1 MTDVPTAPALVTIP
15 GVEIVA
21 AGTWKLSSGEATFTT
36 EDLAAAVDAA
46 TCPSVGPP
54 VIKLGHVDPRFD
66 GEPAIGRVANMSLT
80 ASGNKITGDLTGL
93 PGWLGSPNGSG
104 ETVIAAA
111 YPNRSIE
118 GTYGL
123 ICQQG
128 HTHPFVITAL
138 ALLGVAAPGVGVLNS
153 LDDLAALYGVTAA
166 YGDWDTWT
174 LTLAG
179 GPMAGTV
186 LAQGITTEDVR
197 RAYYDAPNVSY
208 AMWITELQLDPLQLI
223 VADEAT
229 NQVYRVAVTVKGG
242 TLTFGDPVEVS
253 VEYVDVPAKKQAA
266 SREGAVRF
274 ASREESREG
283 IAAAWDAG
291 TAQKNLGDDPSPAAL
306 KKLYA
311 LPGDTKSDSKLP
323 HHDVSSDGTVGAAN
337 DDGCSAAI
345 GAINGGRGGI
355 KGVSAA
361 ELKAA
366 YNHLA
371 AHLTA
376 DGKTPPDYSG
386 PAAEADTEAS
396 TDPGEPPEEV
406 SAGHGPCAE
415 ATTHSHGH
423 AAFGSQGGDQTHTH
437 EHSHV
442 AGSCD
447 HNHAHATAEAGGKQK
462 GGSKV
467 DYTDEQMASL
477 REILGLGEEFDAA
490 AVIEAASKLKVTAEQ
505 KVAAGSRQL
514 PQGVIAVD
522 QERWD
527 VLNKRVQDAEAYQ
540 KRQQVKE
547 RDQVIAAAIRDG
559 KFSAARRQHWVRLWD
574 ADPEGTR
581 EVLAGLQKN
590 VIPVSDLGT
599 AAGGEDDLM
608 EEEYRAIFP
617 PGALIRQERQ
627 AP

>member
-1 MTDVPTAPALVTIP
+1 MTTDVPSAPPLVTIP

-21 AGTWKLSSGEATFTT
+21 AGTWKLSTGEATFTT
-36 EDLAAAVDAA
+36 GDLAAAVDAA

-54 VIKLGHVDPRFD
+54 LIKLGHVDPRFD

-80 ASGNKITGDLTGL
+80 ASGNKITGDLVGL
-93 PGWLGSPNGSG
+93 PGWLGAPNGAG

-153 LDDLAALYGVTAA
+153 LDDLAALYGVAA
-166 YGDWDTWT
+166 AADPGQPWT

-179 GPMAGTV
+179 GPMTGTV

-223 VADEAT
+223 VADDST
-229 NQVYRVAVTVKGG
+229 NKVYRVPVVVKAGE
-242 TLTFGDPVEVS
+242 LTFGDPVEVS

-266 SREGAVRF
+266 SRPGSVRF
-274 ASREESREG
+274 ASREDSRNG
-283 IAAAWDAG
+283 VAAAWDAG
-291 TAQKNLGDDPSPAAL
+291 TAEKNLGDDPSAAAI

-311 LPGDTKSDSKLP
+311 IPGDTKSDSKLP

-345 GAINGGRGGI
+345 GAINGAHGGV
-355 KGVSAA
+355 KGESAA
-361 ELKAA
+361 TLRSA
-366 YNHLA
+366 YDHLA
-371 AHLTA
+371 AHLRA
-376 DGKTPPDYSG
+376 DGKEPPDYEG
-386 PAAEADTEAS
+386 PAAAAGTDTEAA
-396 TDPGEPPEEV
+396 G
-406 SAGHGPCAE
+406 AGHGPVPE
-415 ATTHSHGH
+415 ATSHSHSH

-437 EHSHV
+437 EHDHV

-447 HNHAHATAEAGGKQK
+447 HNHAHATAEAGGDRKE
-462 GGSKV
+462 GSEVKFS
-467 DYTDEQMASL
+467 DEQMASL
-477 REILGLGEEFDAA
+477 RDALGLGETFD
-490 AVIEAASKLKVTAEQ
+490 EAALTEGVAKLKAKADQ
-505 KVAAGSRQL
+505 KVTAGSRQL
-514 PQGVIAVD
+514 PSGVIAVD

-527 VLNKRVQDAEAYQ
+527 QLNKRVQDAEAYQ
-540 KRQQVKE
+540 KRQQIKE
-547 RDQVIAAAIRDG
+547 RDQVIAAAIKDG
-559 KFSAARRQHWVRLWD
+559 KFSPARRSHWVRLWD

-599 AAGGEDDLM
+599 AAGGEDDLL

-617 PGALIRQERQ
+617 PGALRSEHQ

>member
-1 MTDVPTAPALVTIP
+1 MDTPSAPPLVTVP

-21 AGTWKLSSGEATFTT
+21 AGTWKLSTGEATFTT
-36 EDLAAAVDAA
+36 GDLAAAVDAA
-46 TCPSVGPP
+46 SCPSVGPP

-93 PGWLGSPNGSG
+93 PGWLGAPGGTG
-104 ETVIAAA
+104 ETVLAAA

-118 GTYGL
+118 GSWGL
-123 ICQQG
+123 VCQQG

-166 YGDWDTWT
+166 ADPGRPWT
-174 LTLAG
+174 LTIRG
-179 GPMAGTV
+179 GPMSGTV
-186 LAQGITTEDVR
+186 LAQGVTTEDVR
-197 RAYYDAPNVSY
+197 RAYYDAPDVSY

-223 VADEAT
+223 VADESS
-229 NQVYRVAVTVKGG
+229 NKVYRVAVTVKAGE
-242 TLTFGDPVEVS
+242 LTFGDPVEVA

-266 SREGAVRF
+266 SRAVRF
-274 ASREESREG
+274 ASREESRRDV
-283 IAAAWDAG
+283 AAAWDAG
-291 TAQKNLGDDPSPAAL
+291 AAEKNLGDDPSASAL

-311 LPGDTKSDSKLP
+311 IPGDTKSGSKLP
-323 HHDVSSDGTVGAAN
+323 HHDVAPGGAVGAAN

-345 GAINGGRGGI
+345 GAINGAHGGV
-355 KGVSAA
+355 KGESAA
-361 ELKAA
+361 TLKAA
-366 YNHLA
+366 YDHLA

-386 PAAEADTEAS
+386 PAASADAGSEPDAEAAG
-396 TDPGEPPEEV
+396 P
-406 SAGHGPCAE
+406 GHGPCAE
-415 ATTHSHGH
+415 ATTHSHAH

-437 EHSHV
+437 EHDHA

-447 HNHAHATAEAGGKQK
+447 HNHAHASAEAGGKQK

-467 DYTDEQMASL
+467 DFTDEHMASL
-477 REILGLGEEFDAA
+477 RDSLGLGEEFDAA
-490 AVIEAASKLKVTAEQ
+490 ALVEAASKLKVTADQ

-514 PQGVIAVD
+514 PSGVIAVD

-527 VLNKRVQDAEAYQ
+527 QLNNRVKDAEAYQ

-547 RDQVIAAAIRDG
+547 RDQVIAQAVRDG
-559 KFSAARRQHWVRLWD
+559 KFSAARKQHWARLWD
-574 ADPEGTR
+574 VDPEGTR

-599 AAGGEDDLM
+599 AAGGEDDLL
-608 EEEYRAIFP
+608 EEEYKAIFP
-617 PGALIRQERQ
+617 PGALRSERQ